1 MGEYVIKLYNIP
13 MKEELMSALIENPVG
28 YYSVGSMS
36 KYPSSKLTVI
46 FITECGTTNML
57 GKY

>member
-1 MGEYVIKLYNIP
+1 
-13 MKEELMSALIENPVG
+13 MKEELMSALIENPIG
-28 YYSVGSMS
+28 YYPVGSMS

-57 GKY
+57 GKYWYIF